1 MRRRR
6 ARARRSRGAPS
17 HPAHPPT
24 RPRPLQAARRGAR
37 QWWPDAW
44 NEPAGGAG
52 PPEALITIF
61 CADGAVARFPP
72 RLAVAAGGGAA
83 RPPPRRRALT
93 ARGAASADEDSDLD
107 AASLDLC
114 VGSVFAIRATN
125 GLDPT
130 RRLAVLGFCA
140 SVDALLDGLEAGV
153 AEGGGEVRAVR
164 REPRP
169 GLAERLSVRLALP
182 LLFGVPPEH
191 ERLRAAIARGGG
203 IVDRVVA
210 EWLHV
215 GGA

>member
-1 MRRRR
+1 MPH
-6 ARARRSRGAPS
+6 AVASAEED
-17 HPAHPPT
+17 
-24 RPRPLQAARRGAR
+24 
-37 QWWPDAW
+37 PDA
-44 NEPAGGAG
+44 
-52 PPEALITIF
+52 
-61 CADGAVARFPP
+61 
-72 RLAVAAGGGAA
+72 
-83 RPPPRRRALT
+83 
-93 ARGAASADEDSDLD
+93 
-107 AASLDLC
+107 LDLC

-153 AEGGGEVRAVR
+153 AAGGGEVYRVR

-182 LLFGVPPEH
+182 LLFGVRASADQFMFTPLDRLLRQRMLPQVPPEH
-191 ERLRAAIARGGG
+191 ERLRAAITRGGG